1 MQDIGIHPLNL
12 SPQAFY
18 SYEAQPRWMDAP
30 SPHPDP
36 TCRPGLSTCFGR
48 IHVAAAARPPT
59 CWVCHPVSSGD
70 PALCAVTWG
79 GAYACNYVHTYK
91 CDGADTVQDV
101 LLSVLHPCVRECSS
115 RELSFIKETLC
126 PTPMPWRVE
135 MGNLR
140 HEMTWNC
147 SCLCFWDGPLVVC
160 AMWGGLV

>member
-79 GAYACNYVHTYK
+79 GAYACNYVHTYNVTEPTLFRM
-91 CDGADTVQDV
+91 CCSLFFIRAFQNALLGSCPSLRRHFARHQCRGA
-101 LLSVLHPCVRECSS
+101 
-115 RELSFIKETLC
+115 
-126 PTPMPWRVE
+126 
-135 MGNLR
+135 LR
-140 HEMTWNC
+140 WAICGMK
-147 SCLCFWDGPLVVC
+147 
-160 AMWGGLV
+160 